1 MKNYETF
8 LDTVTYYRYGLI
20 YMNGGANLNLKSVIA
35 SLIILLS
42 LAGLINPYTTNAKE
56 KVVYVVPI
64 EETVE
69 KGLLA
74 FLERAVKEAEEANA
88 EAIIFDVNT
97 PGGAVDAAGGIGK
110 LLTGTDLKTVAFVN
124 KQALSAGAYISLN
137 TDEIYMVPGST
148 MGSAA
153 IIDQQGNTAGKKAES
168 YWFAAMKSA
177 AVESGRD
184 PIYAQAMADE
194 SIDLPELGAGK
205 GKLLTLTAE
214 QALEVGYSE
223 GTVKNLDDL
232 LEKLGYDNADIR
244 NVNETFAEK
253 LARFITHPV
262 VIPILLTIGSL
273 GLVLELYSPGFGLPG
288 LAGLSALLLFFYGH
302 LVAGLAGFE
311 TIILFALGIG
321 LILLEFFLPG
331 GIAGAVG
338 FLAVIASFF
347 IASDNI
353 VHMGIS
359 LLIAI
364 SASILLS
371 ILMIRVFGKR
381 MKLFKRIILT
391 DSTSTEKGYVSNKN
405 RLELIGV
412 EGITLTPLRPSG
424 TILVEDERIDVVS
437 EGAFISKDTRVRVIK
452 TEGSRIVVREVKNL

>member
-1 MKNYETF
+1 MK
-8 LDTVTYYRYGLI
+8 I
-20 YMNGGANLNLKSVIA
+20 KSVIA
-35 SLIILLS
+35 SLVILLS
-42 LAGLINPYTTNAKE
+42 LAGLINPFTADAKE
-56 KVVYVVPI
+56 RVVYVVPI

-74 FLERAVKEAEEANA
+74 FLQRAVTEAEEANA

-110 LLTGTDLKTVAFVN
+110 LLTGTELKTIAFVN

-223 GTVKNLDDL
+223 GTVKNLAEL
-232 LEKLGYDNADIR
+232 LEKLGYENAEIR

-253 LARFITHPV
+253 LARFLTHPV

-288 LAGLSALLLFFYGH
+288 LAGLTSLLLFFYGH
-302 LVAGLAGFE
+302 LIAGLAGFE
-311 TIILFALGIG
+311 TVILFALGIG
-321 LILLEFFLPG
+321 LILLEFFIPG
-331 GIAGAVG
+331 GIAGAIG
-338 FLAVIASFF
+338 FIAVIASFF
-347 IASDNI
+347 VASDNM

-359 LLIAI
+359 ILIAL

-381 MKLFKRIILT
+381 MKLFKSIILT
-391 DSTSTEKGYVSNKN
+391 DSTSTDKGYVSNKN

-412 EGITLTPLRPSG
+412 EGIALTPLRPSG

-437 EGAFISKDTRVRVIK
+437 EGAFISKDTRVRIIK

>member
-1 MKNYETF
+1 M
-8 LDTVTYYRYGLI
+8 
-20 YMNGGANLNLKSVIA
+20 KSVIA
-35 SLIILLS
+35 SLIIILS
-42 LAGLINPYTTNAKE
+42 LAGLIKPYTADAKE

-74 FLERAVKEAEEANA
+74 FLERAVHEAEEANA

-110 LLTGTDLKTVAFVN
+110 LLTGTEVKTIAFVN

-194 SIDLPELGAGK
+194 NIDLPELGAGK

-214 QALEVGYSE
+214 QAREVGYSE
-223 GTVKNLDDL
+223 GTVKNLDEL
-232 LEKLGYDNADIR
+232 LAKLGYENADVR

-253 LARFITHPV
+253 LARFLTHPV

-288 LAGLSALLLFFYGH
+288 LAGLSSLLLFFYGH

-311 TIILFALGIG
+311 TVILFALGIG
-321 LILLEFFLPG
+321 LILLEFFIPG
-331 GIAGAVG
+331 GIAGAIG
-338 FLAVIASFF
+338 FVAVIASFF
-347 IASDNI
+347 IASDNM

-359 LLIAI
+359 ILIAL

-424 TILVEDERIDVVS
+424 TILVDDERIDVVS
-437 EGAFISKDTRVRVIK
+437 EGAFISKGIRVRIIK
-452 TEGSRIVVREVKNL
+452 TEGSRIVVREVKNP

>member
-1 MKNYETF
+1 LK
-8 LDTVTYYRYGLI
+8 I
-20 YMNGGANLNLKSVIA
+20 KSVIA

-42 LAGLINPYTTNAKE
+42 LAGLINPFTADAKE
-56 KVVYVVPI
+56 KVVYIVPI

-74 FLERAVKEAEEANA
+74 FLERAVQEAEEANA

-110 LLTGTDLKTVAFVN
+110 LLTGTELKTIAFVN

-153 IIDQQGNTAGKKAES
+153 IIDQEGNTAGKKAES

-214 QALEVGYSE
+214 QAREVGYSE
-223 GTVKNLDDL
+223 GTVKNLDEL
-232 LEKLGYDNADIR
+232 LDKLGYENAEIR

-253 LARFITHPV
+253 LARFLTHPV

-273 GLVLELYSPGFGLPG
+273 GLVLELFSPGFGLPG
-288 LAGLSALLLFFYGH
+288 LAGLTSLLLFFYGH

-311 TIILFALGIG
+311 TVILFALGIG
-321 LILLEFFLPG
+321 LILLEFFIPG
-331 GIAGAVG
+331 GIAGAIG
-338 FLAVIASFF
+338 FVAVIASFF
-347 IASDNI
+347 IASDNM

-359 LLIAI
+359 ILIAL

-424 TILVEDERIDVVS
+424 TILVDDERIDVVS
-437 EGAFISKDTRVRVIK
+437 EGAFISKDTRVRIIK

>member
-1 MKNYETF
+1 MK
-8 LDTVTYYRYGLI
+8 
-20 YMNGGANLNLKSVIA
+20 LKSVIA
-35 SLIILLS
+35 IIIILLS
-42 LAGLINPYTTNAKE
+42 LASWINPFTADADQ

-74 FLERAVKEAEEANA
+74 FLGRAVEEAEEAGA

-97 PGGAVDAAGGIGK
+97 PGGAVDAADGIGK

-124 KQALSAGAYISLN
+124 KKALSAGAYISLN

-168 YWFAAMKSA
+168 YWFAAMKAA

-194 SIDLPELGAGK
+194 SIDLPELDAGK

-232 LEKLGYDNADIR
+232 LQKLGYEDAEIR

-262 VIPILLTIGSL
+262 VIPILMTIGSL

-288 LAGLSALLLFFYGH
+288 IAGLSALLLFFYGH
-302 LVAGLAGFE
+302 MVAGLAGFE
-311 TIILFALGIG
+311 TLILFALGVG
-321 LILLEFFLPG
+321 LVLLELFIPG
-331 GIAGAVG
+331 GIAGTIG
-338 FLAVIASFF
+338 LLAIVASFF
-347 IASDNI
+347 MASANV

-359 LLIAI
+359 LLIALT
-364 SASILLS
+364 ASIVLS
-371 ILMIRVFGKR
+371 ILMIRVFGKK
-381 MKLFKRIILT
+381 MKFFKRIILT

-412 EGITLTPLRPSG
+412 EGTTLTPLRPSG

-437 EGAFISKDTRVRVIK
+437 EGGFIAKGKRVRIVK
-452 TEGSRIVVREVKNL
+452 TEGSRIVVREISDI

>member
-1 MKNYETF
+1 
-8 LDTVTYYRYGLI
+8 
-20 YMNGGANLNLKSVIA
+20 MNIKSVVA
-35 SLIILLS
+35 SMIILLS
-42 LAGLINPYTTNAKE
+42 LAGLISPFTADAKE
-56 KVVYVVPI
+56 KIVYVVPI

-74 FLERAVKEAEEANA
+74 FLERAVEEAEEANA

-97 PGGAVDAAGGIGK
+97 PGGAVDAADGIGK
-110 LLTGTDLKTVAFVN
+110 LLTGTELKTIAFVN
-124 KQALSAGAYISLN
+124 KKALSAGAYISLN

-184 PIYAQAMADE
+184 PVYAQAMADE
-194 SIDLPELGAGK
+194 SIDLPELDAGK

-223 GTVKNLDDL
+223 GTVKNLDAL
-232 LEKLGYDNADIR
+232 LEKLGYENAEIR
-244 NVNETFAEK
+244 NVDESFAEK
-253 LARFITHPV
+253 LARFLTHPV
-262 VIPILLTIGSL
+262 VIPILMTIGSL

-288 LAGLSALLLFFYGH
+288 LAGLTSLLLFFYGH

-311 TIILFALGIG
+311 TLILFVLGIG
-321 LILLEFFLPG
+321 LILMEFFVPG
-331 GIAGAVG
+331 GIAGAIG
-338 FLAVIASFF
+338 FLAIIASFF
-347 IASDNI
+347 IASDNV

-359 LLIAI
+359 LLIALT
-364 SASILLS
+364 ASVLVS

-424 TILVEDERIDVVS
+424 TILIEDERIDVVS
-437 EGAFISKDTRVRVIK
+437 EGAFIPKDRKVRILK
-452 TEGSRIVVREVKNL
+452 TEGSRIVVREV

>member
-1 MKNYETF
+1 
-8 LDTVTYYRYGLI
+8 
-20 YMNGGANLNLKSVIA
+20 MNGGAELNIKSVVA
-35 SLIILLS
+35 SMIILLS
-42 LAGLINPYTTNAKE
+42 LAGLINPFTADAKE
-56 KVVYVVPI
+56 KIVYVVPI

-74 FLERAVKEAEEANA
+74 FLERAVEEAEEANA

-97 PGGAVDAAGGIGK
+97 PGGAVDAADGIGK
-110 LLTGTDLKTVAFVN
+110 LLTGTELKTIAFVN
-124 KQALSAGAYISLN
+124 KKALSAGAYISLN

-184 PIYAQAMADE
+184 PVYAQAMADE
-194 SIDLPELGAGK
+194 SIDLPELDAGK

-223 GTVKNLDDL
+223 GTVKNLDAL
-232 LEKLGYDNADIR
+232 LEKLGYENAEIR
-244 NVNETFAEK
+244 NVDESFAEK
-253 LARFITHPV
+253 LARFLTHPV
-262 VIPILLTIGSL
+262 VIPILMTIGSL

-288 LAGLSALLLFFYGH
+288 LAGLTSLLLFFYGH

-311 TIILFALGIG
+311 TLILFVLGIG
-321 LILLEFFLPG
+321 LILMEFFVPG
-331 GIAGAVG
+331 GIAGAIG
-338 FLAVIASFF
+338 FLAIIASFF
-347 IASDNI
+347 IASDNV

-359 LLIAI
+359 LLIAMT
-364 SASILLS
+364 ASVLLS

-424 TILVEDERIDVVS
+424 TILIEDERIDVVS
-437 EGAFISKDTRVRVIK
+437 EGAFIPKDRKVRILK
-452 TEGSRIVVREVKNL
+452 TEGSRIVVREV

>member
-1 MKNYETF
+1 M
-8 LDTVTYYRYGLI
+8 
-20 YMNGGANLNLKSVIA
+20 
-35 SLIILLS
+35 IILLS
-42 LAGLINPYTTNAKE
+42 LASLINPFTADADE

-64 EETVE
+64 AETVE

-74 FLERAVKEAEEANA
+74 FLGRAVEEAEEAGA
-88 EAIIFDVNT
+88 EAIIFDVHT
-97 PGGAVDAAGGIGK
+97 PGGVVDAADGIGK

-124 KQALSAGAYISLN
+124 KKALSAGAYISLN
-137 TDEIYMVPGST
+137 TDEIYMVPGAT

-168 YWFAAMKSA
+168 YWFAAMKAA

-194 SIDLPELGAGK
+194 SIDLPELDAGK

-223 GTVKNLDDL
+223 GTVKNLDEL
-232 LEKLGYDNADIR
+232 LQKLGYENAEIR

-262 VIPILLTIGSL
+262 VIPILMTIGSL

-288 LAGLSALLLFFYGH
+288 IAGLSALLLFFYGH
-302 LVAGLAGFE
+302 MVAGLAGFE
-311 TIILFALGIG
+311 TLILFALGVG
-321 LILLEFFLPG
+321 LILLELFIPG
-331 GIAGAVG
+331 GIAGSIG
-338 FLAVIASFF
+338 LLAIFASFF
-347 IASDNI
+347 MASDNV

-359 LLIAI
+359 LLIALT
-364 SASILLS
+364 ASIVLS
-371 ILMIRVFGKR
+371 ILMIRVFGKK
-381 MKLFKRIILT
+381 MKFFRRIILT

-424 TILVEDERIDVVS
+424 TIVVEDERIDAVS
-437 EGAFISKDTRVRVIK
+437 EGGFIAKDKKVRIVK
-452 TEGSRIVVREVKNL
+452 TEGSRIVVREITEI

>member
-1 MKNYETF
+1 M
-8 LDTVTYYRYGLI
+8 
-20 YMNGGANLNLKSVIA
+20 
-35 SLIILLS
+35 LLS
-42 LAGLINPYTTNAKE
+42 LFSLINPFSADADE
-56 KVVYVVPI
+56 KIVYVVPI

-74 FLERAVKEAEEANA
+74 FLERAVEEAEKANA

-110 LLTGTDLKTVAFVN
+110 LLTGTDLKTISFVN

-232 LEKLGYDNADIR
+232 LKKLGYENAEIR
-244 NVNETFAEK
+244 NVDVTFAEK
-253 LARFITHPV
+253 LARFLTHPV
-262 VIPILLTIGSL
+262 VIPILMTIGSL

-288 LAGLSALLLFFYGH
+288 IAGLSALLLFFYGH
-302 LVAGLAGFE
+302 LIAGLAGFE
-311 TIILFALGIG
+311 TLILFALGIG
-321 LILLEFFLPG
+321 LILLEFFVPG
-331 GIAGAVG
+331 GIAGTIG
-338 FLAVIASFF
+338 FLAIIASFF
-347 IASDNI
+347 LASDNI

-359 LLIAI
+359 LLIAMT
-364 SASILLS
+364 ASILLS
-371 ILMIRVFGKR
+371 ILMIRVFGKK
-381 MKLFKRIILT
+381 MKFFRRIILT
-391 DSTSTEKGYVSNKN
+391 DSTSTDKGYVSNKN

-412 EGITLTPLRPSG
+412 EGTTVTPLRPSG
-424 TILVEDERIDVVS
+424 TIVVDDERIDAVS
-437 EGAFISKDTRVRVIK
+437 EGAFIPKDRKVRIVK
-452 TEGSRIVVREVKNL
+452 TEGSRIVVREIPDRQ

>member
-1 MKNYETF
+1 
-8 LDTVTYYRYGLI
+8 
-20 YMNGGANLNLKSVIA
+20 MNIKAVIA
-35 SLIILLS
+35 SLILVLS
-42 LAGLINPYTTNAKE
+42 FAGLFSPYSAEAK
-56 KVVYVVPI
+56 KQIVYVVPI

-74 FLERAVKEAEEANA
+74 FLERAVEEAEDAGA

-97 PGGAVDAAGGIGK
+97 PGGAVDAAGGIAK
-110 LLTGTDLKTVAFVN
+110 LLTGTQLKTISFVN

-153 IIDQQGNTAGKKAES
+153 IIDQEGNTAGKKAES

-194 SIDLPELGAGK
+194 SIDLPEYGAGK
-205 GKLLTLTAE
+205 GKLLTLTAD

-232 LEKLGYDNADIR
+232 LDRLGYENAEIR
-244 NVNETFAEK
+244 DVHETFAEK
-253 LARFITHPV
+253 LARFLTHPV

-288 LAGLSALLLFFYGH
+288 LAGLSSLLLFFYGH
-302 LVAGLAGFE
+302 MVAGLAGFE
-311 TIILFALGIG
+311 ALILFALGIG
-321 LILLEFFLPG
+321 LILLEFFVPG

-359 LLIAI
+359 LLIAL
-364 SASILLS
+364 SASIILS
-371 ILMIRVFGKR
+371 ILMIKVFGKR

-412 EGITLTPLRPSG
+412 EGVTLTALRPSG
-424 TILVEDERIDVVS
+424 TILVDDERIDAVS
-437 EGAFISKDTRVRVIK
+437 EGAFIPKDRKVRIVK
-452 TEGSRIVVREVKNL
+452 TEGARIVVREVPASE

>member
-1 MKNYETF
+1 MK
-8 LDTVTYYRYGLI
+8 I
-20 YMNGGANLNLKSVIA
+20 KSVVA
-35 SLIILLS
+35 SVIILLS
-42 LAGLINPYTTNAKE
+42 LFSLINPFSADADE
-56 KVVYVVPI
+56 KIVYVVPI

-74 FLERAVKEAEEANA
+74 FLERAVEEAEKANA

-110 LLTGTDLKTVAFVN
+110 LLTGTDLKTISFVN

-232 LEKLGYDNADIR
+232 LKKLGYENAEIR
-244 NVNETFAEK
+244 NVDVTFAEK
-253 LARFITHPV
+253 LARFLTHPV
-262 VIPILLTIGSL
+262 VIPILMTIGSL

-288 LAGLSALLLFFYGH
+288 IAGLSALLLFFYGH
-302 LVAGLAGFE
+302 LIAGLAGFE
-311 TIILFALGIG
+311 TLILFALGIG
-321 LILLEFFLPG
+321 LILLEFFVPG
-331 GIAGAVG
+331 GIAGTIG
-338 FLAVIASFF
+338 FLAIIASFF
-347 IASDNI
+347 LASDNI

-359 LLIAI
+359 LLIAMT
-364 SASILLS
+364 ASILLS
-371 ILMIRVFGKR
+371 ILMIRVFGKK
-381 MKLFKRIILT
+381 MKFFRRIILT
-391 DSTSTEKGYVSNKN
+391 DSTSTDKGYVSNKN

-412 EGITLTPLRPSG
+412 EGTTVTPLRPSG
-424 TILVEDERIDVVS
+424 TIVVDDERIDAVS
-437 EGAFISKDTRVRVIK
+437 EGAFIPKDRKVRIVK
-452 TEGSRIVVREVKNL
+452 TEGSRIVVREIPDRQ

>member
-1 MKNYETF
+1 MK
-8 LDTVTYYRYGLI
+8 I
-20 YMNGGANLNLKSVIA
+20 KSVIA
-35 SLIILLS
+35 SIIILLS
-42 LAGLINPYTTNAKE
+42 LASWIYPFTADADQ

-74 FLERAVKEAEEANA
+74 FLERAVEEAEEAGA

-168 YWFAAMKSA
+168 YWFAAMKAA

-205 GKLLTLTAE
+205 GELLTLTAE

-223 GTVKNLDDL
+223 GTVKNLDEL
-232 LEKLGYDNADIR
+232 LQKLGYEDAEIR

-262 VIPILLTIGSL
+262 VVPILMTIGSL

-288 LAGLSALLLFFYGH
+288 IAGLSALLLFFYGH
-302 LVAGLAGFE
+302 MVAGLAGFE
-311 TIILFALGIG
+311 TLILFALGVG
-321 LILLEFFLPG
+321 LILLELFIPG
-331 GIAGAVG
+331 GIAGTIG
-338 FLAVIASFF
+338 LLAIIASFF
-347 IASDNI
+347 MASDNV

-359 LLIAI
+359 LLIALT
-364 SASILLS
+364 ASIVLS
-371 ILMIRVFGKR
+371 ILMIRVFGKK
-381 MKLFKRIILT
+381 MKFFRRIILT

-424 TILVEDERIDVVS
+424 TIIVEDERIDAVS
-437 EGAFISKDTRVRVIK
+437 EGGFIAKDMRVRIVK
-452 TEGSRIVVREVKNL
+452 TEGSRIVVREIRDI

>member
-1 MKNYETF
+1 
-8 LDTVTYYRYGLI
+8 
-20 YMNGGANLNLKSVIA
+20 MNGGAELNIKTVVA
-35 SLIILLS
+35 SMIILLS
-42 LAGLINPYTTNAKE
+42 LAGLISPFTADGKE
-56 KVVYVVPI
+56 KIVYVVPI

-74 FLERAVKEAEEANA
+74 FLERAVEEAEDANA

-97 PGGAVDAAGGIGK
+97 PGGAVDAADGIGK
-110 LLTGTDLKTVAFVN
+110 LLTGTELKTIAFVN
-124 KQALSAGAYISLN
+124 KKALSAGAYISLN

-168 YWFAAMKSA
+168 YWFAAMKAA

-184 PIYAQAMADE
+184 PVYAQAMADE
-194 SIDLPELGAGK
+194 SIDLPELDAGK

-223 GTVKNLDDL
+223 GTVKNLDAL
-232 LEKLGYDNADIR
+232 LEKLGYENAEIR
-244 NVNETFAEK
+244 NVDESFAEK
-253 LARFITHPV
+253 LARFLTHPV
-262 VIPILLTIGSL
+262 VIPILMTIGSL

-288 LAGLSALLLFFYGH
+288 LAGLTSLLLFFYGH

-311 TIILFALGIG
+311 TLILFVLGIG
-321 LILLEFFLPG
+321 LVLMEFFVPG
-331 GIAGAVG
+331 GIAGAIG
-338 FLAVIASFF
+338 FLAIIASFF
-347 IASDNI
+347 IASDNV

-359 LLIAI
+359 LLIALT
-364 SASILLS
+364 ASVLVS

-424 TILVEDERIDVVS
+424 TILIEDERIDVVS
-437 EGAFISKDTRVRVIK
+437 EGAFIPKDRKVRILK
-452 TEGSRIVVREVKNL
+452 TEGSRIVVREV

>member
-1 MKNYETF
+1 
-8 LDTVTYYRYGLI
+8 
-20 YMNGGANLNLKSVIA
+20 MNIKSVVA
-35 SLIILLS
+35 SMIILLS
-42 LAGLINPYTTNAKE
+42 LAGLISPFTADAKE
-56 KVVYVVPI
+56 KIVYVVPI

-74 FLERAVKEAEEANA
+74 FLERAVEEAEDANA

-97 PGGAVDAAGGIGK
+97 PGGAVDAADGIGK
-110 LLTGTDLKTVAFVN
+110 LLTGTELKTIAFVN
-124 KQALSAGAYISLN
+124 KKALSAGAYISLN

-184 PIYAQAMADE
+184 PVYAQAMADE
-194 SIDLPELGAGK
+194 SIDLPELDAGK

-223 GTVKNLDDL
+223 GTVKNLDAL
-232 LEKLGYDNADIR
+232 LEKLGYENAEIR
-244 NVNETFAEK
+244 NVDESFAEK
-253 LARFITHPV
+253 LARFLTHPV
-262 VIPILLTIGSL
+262 VIPILMTIGSL

-288 LAGLSALLLFFYGH
+288 LAGLTSLLLFFYGH

-311 TIILFALGIG
+311 TLILFVFGIG
-321 LILLEFFLPG
+321 LILMEFFVPG
-331 GIAGAVG
+331 GIAGAIG
-338 FLAVIASFF
+338 FLAIIASFF
-347 IASDNI
+347 IASDNV

-359 LLIAI
+359 LLIALT
-364 SASILLS
+364 ASVLVS

-424 TILVEDERIDVVS
+424 TILIEDERIDVVS
-437 EGAFISKDTRVRVIK
+437 EGAFIPKDRKVRILK
-452 TEGSRIVVREVKNL
+452 TEGSRIVVREV

>member
-1 MKNYETF
+1 MK
-8 LDTVTYYRYGLI
+8 I
-20 YMNGGANLNLKSVIA
+20 KSVIA
-35 SLIILLS
+35 SIIILLS
-42 LAGLINPYTTNAKE
+42 LASLVNPFTADADQ

-74 FLERAVKEAEEANA
+74 FLKRAVGEAEEAGA

-97 PGGAVDAAGGIGK
+97 PGGAVDAADGIGK
-110 LLTGTDLKTVAFVN
+110 LLTGTDLKTVSFVN
-124 KQALSAGAYISLN
+124 KKALSAGAYISLN
-137 TDEIYMVPGST
+137 TDEIYMVPGAT

-168 YWFAAMKSA
+168 YWFAAMKAA

-214 QALEVGYSE
+214 QTLEVGYSE
-223 GTVKNLDDL
+223 GTVKNLNDL
-232 LEKLGYDNADIR
+232 LNKLGYEDAEVR

-253 LARFITHPV
+253 LARFITHPI
-262 VIPILLTIGSL
+262 VIPILMTIGSL

-288 LAGLSALLLFFYGH
+288 IAGLSALLLFFYGH
-302 LVAGLAGFE
+302 MVAGLAGFE
-311 TIILFALGIG
+311 TLILFALGVG
-321 LILLEFFLPG
+321 LILLELFIPG
-331 GIAGAVG
+331 GIAGVIG
-338 FLAVIASFF
+338 LLAIVASFF
-347 IASDNI
+347 MASDNV

-359 LLIAI
+359 LLVALT
-364 SASILLS
+364 ASIVLS
-371 ILMIRVFGKR
+371 ILMIRVFGKK
-381 MKLFKRIILT
+381 MKFFKRIILT

-412 EGITLTPLRPSG
+412 EGVTLTPLRPSG
-424 TILVEDERIDVVS
+424 TIIVEDERIDVVS
-437 EGAFISKDTRVRVIK
+437 EGGFVPKGKKVRIVK
-452 TEGSRIVVREVKNL
+452 TEGSRIVVREINEI

>member
-1 MKNYETF
+1 LK
-8 LDTVTYYRYGLI
+8 I
-20 YMNGGANLNLKSVIA
+20 KSVIA
-35 SLIILLS
+35 SIIILLS
-42 LAGLINPYTTNAKE
+42 LASLVNPFSADADQ

-74 FLERAVKEAEEANA
+74 FLKRAVGEAEEAGA

-97 PGGAVDAAGGIGK
+97 PGGAVDAADGIGK
-110 LLTGTDLKTVAFVN
+110 LLTGTDLKTVSFVN
-124 KQALSAGAYISLN
+124 KKALSAGAYISLN
-137 TDEIYMVPGST
+137 TDEIYMVPGAT

-168 YWFAAMKSA
+168 YWFAAMKAA

-223 GTVKNLDDL
+223 GTVKNLNDL
-232 LEKLGYDNADIR
+232 LNKLGYEDAEVR

-253 LARFITHPV
+253 LARFITHPI
-262 VIPILLTIGSL
+262 VIPILMTIGSL

-288 LAGLSALLLFFYGH
+288 IAGLSALLLFFYGH
-302 LVAGLAGFE
+302 MVAGLAGFE
-311 TIILFALGIG
+311 TLILFALGVG
-321 LILLEFFLPG
+321 LILLELFIPG
-331 GIAGAVG
+331 GIAGVIG
-338 FLAVIASFF
+338 LLAIVASFF
-347 IASDNI
+347 MASDNV

-359 LLIAI
+359 LLVALT
-364 SASILLS
+364 ASIVLS
-371 ILMIRVFGKR
+371 ILMIRVFGKK
-381 MKLFKRIILT
+381 MKFFKRIILT

-412 EGITLTPLRPSG
+412 EGVTLTPLRPSG
-424 TILVEDERIDVVS
+424 TIIVEDERIDVVS
-437 EGAFISKDTRVRVIK
+437 EGGFVPKGKKVRIVK
-452 TEGSRIVVREVKNL
+452 TEGSRIVVREINEI

>member
-1 MKNYETF
+1 LK
-8 LDTVTYYRYGLI
+8 I
-20 YMNGGANLNLKSVIA
+20 KSVIA

-42 LAGLINPYTTNAKE
+42 LAGLINPYQADANE
-56 KVVYVVPI
+56 KVVFVVPI

-74 FLERAVKEAEEANA
+74 FLQRAVEEAEEANA
-88 EAIIFDVNT
+88 DAIIFDVNT

-110 LLTGTDLKTVAFVN
+110 LLTGTDIKTIAFVN

-153 IIDQQGNTAGKKAES
+153 IIDQEGNTAGKKAES

-184 PIYAQAMADE
+184 PIYALAMADE
-194 SIDLPELGAGK
+194 SVDLPELGAGK

-214 QALEVGYSE
+214 QALDVGYSE
-223 GTVKNLDDL
+223 GTVKNLDGL
-232 LEKLGYDNADIR
+232 LKKLGYENAEIR

-253 LARFITHPV
+253 LARFLTNPI

-288 LAGLSALLLFFYGH
+288 LAGLSSLLLFFYGH

-311 TIILFALGIG
+311 TLILFTIGIG
-321 LILLEFFLPG
+321 LVLLEFFLPG
-331 GIAGAVG
+331 GIAGAIG
-338 FLAVIASFF
+338 FLAIIASFF
-347 IASDNI
+347 IASDNV

-359 LLIAI
+359 LLIAL

-424 TILVEDERIDVVS
+424 TILVDDERIDVVS
-437 EGAFISKDTRVRVIK
+437 EGAFILKDKRVRIIK
-452 TEGSRIVVREVKNL
+452 TEGSRIVVREL

>member
-74 FLERAVKEAEEANA
+74 FLERAVQEAEEANA

>member
-1 MKNYETF
+1 M
-8 LDTVTYYRYGLI
+8 
-20 YMNGGANLNLKSVIA
+20 
-35 SLIILLS
+35 LLS
-42 LAGLINPYTTNAKE
+42 LASLINPFTADADQ

-64 EETVE
+64 KETVE
-69 KGLLA
+69 KGMLA
-74 FLERAVKEAEEANA
+74 FLERAVEEAEEAGA

-153 IIDQQGNTAGKKAES
+153 IIDQEGNTAGKKAES
-168 YWFAAMKSA
+168 YWFAAMKAA

-205 GKLLTLTAE
+205 GRLLTLTAE

-223 GTVKNLDDL
+223 GTVKNLNEL
-232 LEKLGYDNADIR
+232 LQKLGYVDAEIR
-244 NVNETFAEK
+244 NVDETFAEK
-253 LARFITHPV
+253 LARFITNPV
-262 VIPILLTIGSL
+262 VVPILMTIGSL
-273 GLVLELYSPGFGLPG
+273 GLILELYSPGFGLPG
-288 LAGLSALLLFFYGH
+288 IAGLSALLLFFYGH
-302 LVAGLAGFE
+302 MVAGLAGYE
-311 TIILFALGIG
+311 TLILFALGIG
-321 LILLEFFLPG
+321 LILLELFIAG
-331 GIAGAVG
+331 GIAGVIG
-338 FLAVIASFF
+338 LLAIVASFF
-347 IASDNI
+347 MASDNV

-359 LLIAI
+359 LLIALT
-364 SASILLS
+364 ASIVLS
-371 ILMIRVFGKR
+371 ILMIRVFGKK
-381 MKLFKRIILT
+381 MKFFKRIILT

-412 EGITLTPLRPSG
+412 EGMTVTPLRPSG
-424 TILVEDERIDVVS
+424 TIIVEDERIDVVS
-437 EGAFISKDTRVRVIK
+437 DGGFVPKGRKVRVIK
-452 TEGSRIVVREVKNL
+452 TEGSRIVVREIEVI

>member
-1 MKNYETF
+1 M
-8 LDTVTYYRYGLI
+8 
-20 YMNGGANLNLKSVIA
+20 KSVIA
-35 SLIILLS
+35 SIIILLS
-42 LAGLINPYTTNAKE
+42 LASLINPFTADADQ

-64 EETVE
+64 KETVE
-69 KGLLA
+69 KGMLA
-74 FLERAVKEAEEANA
+74 FLERAVEEAEEAGA

-153 IIDQQGNTAGKKAES
+153 IIDQEGNTAGKKAES
-168 YWFAAMKSA
+168 YWFAAMKAA

-205 GKLLTLTAE
+205 GRLLTLTAE

-223 GTVKNLDDL
+223 GTVKNLNEL
-232 LEKLGYDNADIR
+232 LQKLGYVDAEIR
-244 NVNETFAEK
+244 NVDETFAEK
-253 LARFITHPV
+253 LARFITNPV
-262 VIPILLTIGSL
+262 VVPILMTIGSL
-273 GLVLELYSPGFGLPG
+273 GLILELYSPGFGLPG
-288 LAGLSALLLFFYGH
+288 IAGLSALLLFFYGH
-302 LVAGLAGFE
+302 MVAGLAGYE
-311 TIILFALGIG
+311 TLILFALGIG
-321 LILLEFFLPG
+321 LILLELFIAG
-331 GIAGAVG
+331 GIAGVIG
-338 FLAVIASFF
+338 LLAIVASFF
-347 IASDNI
+347 MASDNV

-359 LLIAI
+359 LLIALT
-364 SASILLS
+364 ASIVLS
-371 ILMIRVFGKR
+371 ILMIRVFGKK
-381 MKLFKRIILT
+381 MKFFKRIILT

-412 EGITLTPLRPSG
+412 EGMTVTPLRPSG
-424 TILVEDERIDVVS
+424 TIIVEDERIDVVS
-437 EGAFISKDTRVRVIK
+437 DGGFVPKGRKVRVIK
-452 TEGSRIVVREVKNL
+452 TEGSRIVVREIEVI

>member
-1 MKNYETF
+1 
-8 LDTVTYYRYGLI
+8 
-20 YMNGGANLNLKSVIA
+20 MNIKSVVA
-35 SLIILLS
+35 SMIILLS
-42 LAGLINPYTTNAKE
+42 LAGLINPYTADAKE
-56 KVVYVVPI
+56 KIVYVVPI

-74 FLERAVKEAEEANA
+74 FLERAVEEAEEANA

-97 PGGAVDAAGGIGK
+97 PGGAVDAADGIGK
-110 LLTGTDLKTVAFVN
+110 LFTGTELKTIAFVN
-124 KQALSAGAYISLN
+124 KKALSAGAYISLN

-184 PIYAQAMADE
+184 PVYAQAMADE

-223 GTVKNLDDL
+223 GTVKNLDAL
-232 LEKLGYDNADIR
+232 LEKLGYENAEIR
-244 NVNETFAEK
+244 NVDESFAEK
-253 LARFITHPV
+253 LARFLTHPV
-262 VIPILLTIGSL
+262 VIPILMTIGSL

-288 LAGLSALLLFFYGH
+288 LAGLTSLLLFFYGH

-311 TIILFALGIG
+311 TLILFALGIG
-321 LILLEFFLPG
+321 LILLEFFVPG
-331 GIAGAVG
+331 GIAGAIG
-338 FLAVIASFF
+338 FLAIIASFF
-347 IASDNI
+347 IASDNV

-359 LLIAI
+359 LLIALT
-364 SASILLS
+364 ASVLLS

-424 TILVEDERIDVVS
+424 TILIEDERIDVVS
-437 EGAFISKDTRVRVIK
+437 EGGFIPKDRKVRIIK
-452 TEGSRIVVREVKNL
+452 TEGSRIVVREV

>member
-1 MKNYETF
+1 MNIK
-8 LDTVTYYRYGLI
+8 TV
-20 YMNGGANLNLKSVIA
+20 VA
-35 SLIILLS
+35 SMIILLS
-42 LAGLINPYTTNAKE
+42 LAGLISPFTADGKE
-56 KVVYVVPI
+56 KIVYVVPI

-74 FLERAVKEAEEANA
+74 FLERAVEEAEDANA

-97 PGGAVDAAGGIGK
+97 PGGAVDAADGIGK
-110 LLTGTDLKTVAFVN
+110 LLTGTELKTIAFVN
-124 KQALSAGAYISLN
+124 KKALSAGAYISLN

-168 YWFAAMKSA
+168 YWFAAMKAA

-184 PIYAQAMADE
+184 PVYAQAMADE
-194 SIDLPELGAGK
+194 SIDLPELDAGK

-223 GTVKNLDDL
+223 GTVKNLDAL
-232 LEKLGYDNADIR
+232 LEKLGYENAEIR
-244 NVNETFAEK
+244 NVDESFAEK
-253 LARFITHPV
+253 LARFLTHPV
-262 VIPILLTIGSL
+262 VIPILMTIGSL

-288 LAGLSALLLFFYGH
+288 LAGLTSLLLFFYGH

-311 TIILFALGIG
+311 TLILFVLGIG
-321 LILLEFFLPG
+321 LVLMEFFVPG
-331 GIAGAVG
+331 GIAGAIG
-338 FLAVIASFF
+338 FLAIIASFF
-347 IASDNI
+347 IASDNV

-359 LLIAI
+359 LLIALT
-364 SASILLS
+364 ASVLVS

-424 TILVEDERIDVVS
+424 TILIEDERIDVVS
-437 EGAFISKDTRVRVIK
+437 EGAFIPKDRKVRILK
-452 TEGSRIVVREVKNL
+452 TEGSRIVVREV